1 MAPEFEAAVFELN
14 PGEISD
20 PVRTD
25 YGWHVI
31 LLTDLRE
38 SVASPFTEVRGEIR
52 SLLAREWAEGQF
64 MVMAEDFQNM
74 VFEQPGSL
82 DATADFLG
90 LPIQRTDWFRVMPV
104 RESRVMLPCE
114 MRLSA
119 RKSVSTV

>member
-31 LLTDLRE
+31 MMTDLRE
-38 SVASPFTEVRGEIR
+38 SVVSPFAEVRSEIR

-90 LPIQRTDWFRVMPV
+90 LPLHRSAWF
-104 RESRVMLPCE
+104 
-114 MRLSA
+114 
-119 RKSVSTV
+119 